1 MTSATLRFSELIQR
15 SCNQLLL
22 ESNETVHTALTYQ
35 PATSRRRRT
44 TIHDTS
50 GTLKPKESL
59 KCVSKTSFD
68 DMAAACC
75 LFMACESRQ
84 PGFMPE
90 TAELLVLLHL
100 RPASVMRANYSKIAK
115 SFHDTIPAKLMHC
128 SLALHHPKNVLTQA
142 PKSQKTQPYGSHI
155 DIRPSNE
162 TCMDARPCRTVKIK
176 RMTKV
181 KK

>member
-115 SFHDTIPAKLMHC
+115 SFHDTIPAKPSTIRACH
-128 SLALHHPKNVLTQA
+128 ALFSRSPSPQKRLDSSPKKPKNPTIWISYRY
-142 PKSQKTQPYGSHI
+142 PSIERNMHG
-155 DIRPSNE
+155 RPSVPN
-162 TCMDARPCRTVKIK
+162 R
-176 RMTKV
+176 
-181 KK
+181 